1 MKKHD
6 FLSGFLFVTFIF
18 TYVTS
23 YAQNAKE
30 ILEES
35 YAKCRNI
42 KNGHYLMTKH
52 TKFMDKKDTMVES
65 FNCYFR
71 KLENDSLYPKAFHD
85 MRILNGKLVREE
97 LFSFQQVMLLLH
109 GVCLP

>member
-1 MKKHD
+1 MKKHY
-6 FLSGFLFVTFIF
+6 LISGCLLIATIFTFI
-18 TYVTS
+18 TT
-23 YAQNAKE
+23 YAQNATE
-30 ILEES
+30 ILMES

-42 KNGHYLMTKH
+42 QNGHYLMTKH
-52 TKFMDKKDTMVES
+52 TKFMDKKDTMIES

-71 KLENDSLYPKAFHD
+71 KLGNDSLYPNAFHD